1 MRISK
6 IFPSKYV
13 KAADLEGRTITLTIT
28 KVTMDE
34 MLTHDNKKVK
44 KPVVWFERATK
55 GFVINL
61 TNALIIAN
69 LYGDETDSWTGRRIS
84 IYPTRVKAFGEMQ
97 DCIRVSEEIPASPKP
112 VGYPLGAAAQVEE
125 TTGLDDDEDV
135 TDHGYDDN
143 PFDDSAPTA

>member
-13 KAADLEGRTITLTIT
+13 KAADLEGRTITLTIS

-61 TNALIIAN
+61 TNALIIGN
-69 LYGDETDSWTGRRIS
+69 LYGDETDNWAGCRIS
-84 IYPTRVKAFGEMQ
+84 LYPTKVRAFGEMQ
-97 DCIRVSEEIPASPKP
+97 DCIRVREEIPASPRSVATAP
-112 VGYPLGAAAQVEE
+112 QVEE

-135 TDHGYDDN
+135 ADHGYDDN
-143 PFDDSAPTA
+143 PFDDGAPTA